1 MEKNKCSLQF
11 VKTLVDFLKGAE
23 TVLNQLKLFDR
34 SIRIWW
40 LKHRL
45 TYKKQVYE
53 RDKKNPQVRRL
64 LKDIETLKSK
74 SMLVLTKCWNAQN
87 NKNLTYDNL
96 I

>member
-53 RDKKNPQVRRL
+53 RDKKKPTGQTATQRYRN
-64 LKDIETLKSK
+64 
-74 SMLVLTKCWNAQN
+74 TKIKEHAGA
-87 NKNLTYDNL
+87 D
-96 I
+96 